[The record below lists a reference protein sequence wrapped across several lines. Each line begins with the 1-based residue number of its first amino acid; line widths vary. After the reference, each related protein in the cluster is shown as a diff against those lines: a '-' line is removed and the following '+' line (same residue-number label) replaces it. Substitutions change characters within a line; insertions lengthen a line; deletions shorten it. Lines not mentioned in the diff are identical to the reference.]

1 MKKIGKVEITTI
13 FWNDWD
19 IFLLLLFEPSPG
31 AANDDI
37 SNQIILLLKHSH
49 PGFNGL
55 SCLVSGLQR
64 SPSCIYLWG
73 ELACLK
79 KIQHQHR
86 GHLCMS
92 IHQKWKYY
100 RETDLAPLNLMWII
114 FNGFD
119 HAGEAGR
126 PNWRELHKQRKC
138 PAGEKSSFLPQLH
151 TFSPLVLCIRHTPKK
166 FLAVALSDT

>member
-1 MKKIGKVEITTI
+1 MKVVGIVKVIGKVEIKTI

-19 IFLLLLFEPSPG
+19 IILLLLFEPAPG

-37 SNQIILLLKHSH
+37 SDQIILLLKHSH

-100 RETDLAPLNLMWII
+100 RETDPAPLNLMWII
-114 FNGFD
+114 FEWVRSRRRGWP
-119 HAGEAGR
+119 AKLER
-126 PNWRELHKQRKC
+126 TSQTEEVSCRWRNFL
-138 PAGEKSSFLPQLH
+138 SS
-151 TFSPLVLCIRHTPKK
+151 S
-166 FLAVALSDT
+166 AS

>member
-37 SNQIILLLKHSH
+37 SDQIILLLKHSH

-73 ELACLK
+73 ELACLQ
-79 KIQHQHR
+79 KIQHHHH

-92 IHQKWKYY
+92 IALEVLSWDRPGSFEFDVDHLWMGSITQE
-100 RETDLAPLNLMWII
+100 RLAGQIGENFTNRGSVLQVKKLLI
-114 FNGFD
+114 F
-119 HAGEAGR
+119 H
-126 PNWRELHKQRKC
+126 
-138 PAGEKSSFLPQLH
+138 SFIHFFPY
-151 TFSPLVLCIRHTPKK
+151 F
-166 FLAVALSDT
+166 FAF